1 MNWNESVLVT
11 WKILRLFVN
20 TATADD
26 KYPVLSRDKLK
37 EPIQMHLSEK
47 QKKISQMFCAFFQ
60 SKSNFEHFER
70 KMNLI
75 AYVFA
80 TLQTPKDVVK

>member
-1 MNWNESVLVT
+1 MT

-20 TATADD
+20 TATAYDD
-26 KYPVLSRDKLK
+26 KYPVLSRDNLK

-47 QKKISQMFCAFFQ
+47 QNKKISQMFCAFFQ